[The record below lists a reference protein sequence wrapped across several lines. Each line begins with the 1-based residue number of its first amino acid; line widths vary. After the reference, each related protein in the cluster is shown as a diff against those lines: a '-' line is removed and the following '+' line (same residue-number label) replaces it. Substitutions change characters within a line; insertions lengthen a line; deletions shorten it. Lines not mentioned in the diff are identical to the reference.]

1 VGEDVFSGLDGPEAL
16 ALVLEAEILTTVER
30 DYVPG
35 VGMVRSVTISSLGTE
50 MMSRED
56 LVLMAAR

>member
-1 VGEDVFSGLDGPEAL
+1 
-16 ALVLEAEILTTVER
+16 VER

-56 LVLMAAR
+56 LVLTAAR